1 MKDQSV
7 LVFQYKIHLDEITPT
22 IWRRI
27 QVPGIYSFWDLHV
40 AIQDAMGWQDYHLH
54 EFELLSLDTQ
64 SLVRIGIPDED
75 YEWSRDTLPGWKVAL
90 SDYFNEEN
98 QAAKY
103 TYDFGDNWIH
113 WITLEKIEPA
123 NPESGY
129 PNCIG
134 GERAF
139 PPEDVGGTHG
149 YESFLEIIRDPDHHD
164 HQQMLEWVGIEF
176 DPEHF
181 DPHEVWFDDPAERWK
196 FAFGNYL
203 DV

>member
-75 YEWSRDTLPGWKVAL
+75 Y
-90 SDYFNEEN
+90 
-98 QAAKY
+98 
-103 TYDFGDNWIH
+103 
-113 WITLEKIEPA
+113 
-123 NPESGY
+123 
-129 PNCIG
+129 
-134 GERAF
+134 
-139 PPEDVGGTHG
+139 
-149 YESFLEIIRDPDHHD
+149 
-164 HQQMLEWVGIEF
+164 
-176 DPEHF
+176 
-181 DPHEVWFDDPAERWK
+181 
-196 FAFGNYL
+196 
-203 DV
+203 